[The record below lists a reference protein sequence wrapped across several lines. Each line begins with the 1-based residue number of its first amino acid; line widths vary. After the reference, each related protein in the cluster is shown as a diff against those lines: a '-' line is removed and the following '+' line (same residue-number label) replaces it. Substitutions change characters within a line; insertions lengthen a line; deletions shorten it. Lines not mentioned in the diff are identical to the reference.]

1 MLSRLLYSVA
11 PVIAT
16 LLATFGM
23 LGSAWGQQGPC
34 DCPEWNDRPVKEITD
49 SNGAGTG
56 TVHWTCDTT
65 YVLTE
70 PVFVNPNDHL
80 TIDPWTLI
88 KGRTGIV
95 FDTLTYTMPNGNPSP
110 REDYVYSQHAGSLII
125 SSGAELHANG
135 TADCPIVFTYEDD
148 PMDGSV
154 GYDVRG
160 NWGGLIVC
168 GNGALNTFDGNDEIE
183 GVIDYTGQDRHV
195 YGGDD
200 SPNVSSGVLRYISLR
215 HASTSLGISQFGN
228 GIETNALTLCGV
240 GNGTTVE
247 YIEAIASGDDGIQI
261 FGGMVDIRHAA
272 AIFNEE
278 DGIEYDQGWQGRGQ
292 YIFVI
297 TDELSG
303 AGEHAGDYEGD
314 DYEEFDVDMTF
325 MPYSNPLLYN
335 QTYVGAGEATAIR
348 LHNGAGVRLHNSLF
362 VNFGLGIDFEDE
374 DPCDAWE
381 LLLFGET
388 NIENNRFWQIGD
400 SSSISELILYDDG
413 YVFNGQEEVEAHF
426 LENNNFATD
435 PGLDFAFTSD
445 LGHITDPVNL
455 TPDSAAMVVELEFL
469 PNDSWFES
477 ADYVGAFSPSGNNW
491 LTCWTYAEQLGLFGA
506 WNNEQGNDGEEVLGC
521 TYLFACNFSPE
532 ATLDDG
538 SCEIDSCAG
547 CTWSSAENYEPDAL
561 FDDGSCIGNGVLSCP
576 ADINQ
581 DGGVNT
587 GDLLIFLGAFGEDC
601 SD

>member
-1 MLSRLLYSVA
+1 MLSPLSHCVA
-11 PVIAT
+11 VVFALGFAI
-16 LLATFGM
+16 FGF
-23 LGSAWGQQGPC
+23 SETVQAQDGPC
-34 DCPEWNDRPVKEITD
+34 DCPDWNDRPVKEITD
-49 SNGAGTG
+49 NDGAGIG
-56 TVHWTCDTT
+56 TVTWSCDTV
-65 YVLTE
+65 YILTE
-70 PVFVNPNDHL
+70 PVFVNPGDIL
-80 TIDPWTLI
+80 TIAPGTLV

-95 FDTLTYTMPNGNPSP
+95 FDTLTYTLPNGNPSP
-110 REDYVYSQHAGSLII
+110 REDYVYSQHAGSLVV
-125 SSGAELHANG
+125 SAGATIYAEG
-135 TADCPIVFTYEDD
+135 TADCPIVFTFEAD

-160 NWGGLIVC
+160 EWGGLIVC
-168 GNGALNTFDGNDEIE
+168 GNGALNTFDGNDEVE
-183 GVIDYTGQDRHV
+183 GVVDYTGQGRHI

-200 SPNVSSGVLRYISLR
+200 PQDASSGMLRFISLR

-261 FGGMVDIRHAA
+261 FGGMVDLRNIA

-278 DGIEYDQGWQGRGQ
+278 DGLEYDQGWQGRGQ
-292 YIFVI
+292 FIFTI
-297 TDELSG
+297 TDELNG

-335 QTYVGAGEATAIR
+335 QTYIGAGQATAIR

-388 NIENNRFWQIGD
+388 NIQNNRFWQIGD

-426 LENNNFATD
+426 TDNNNFAY
-435 PGLDFAFTSD
+435 
-445 LGHITDPVNL
+445 DPVIDFTFETNSGHVLDAINL
-455 TPDSAAMVVELEFL
+455 TPDSTAMAVDSEFL
-469 PNDSWFES
+469 PEDAWFES
-477 ADYVGAFSPSGNNW
+477 VDYIGAFSPNGGNW

-506 WNNEQGNDGEEVLGC
+506 WNNDEGNTEADVLGC
-521 TYLFACNFSPE
+521 TYLFACNFNDE

-538 SCEIDSCAG
+538 SCEIESCAG
-547 CTWSSAENYEPDAL
+547 CTWPNANNYNPDAL
-561 FDDGSCIGNGVLSCP
+561 FDDGSCTGGALLTCP
-576 ADINQ
+576 SDINQ
-581 DGGVNT
+581 DGMVNT
-587 GDLLIFLGAFGEDC
+587 GDLLIFLGAFGEEC
-601 SD
+601 IE

>member
-1 MLSRLLYSVA
+1 MLSPLSHCVA
-11 PVIAT
+11 VVFALGFAI
-16 LLATFGM
+16 FGF
-23 LGSAWGQQGPC
+23 SETVQAQDGPC
-34 DCPEWNDRPVKEITD
+34 DCPDWNDRPVKEITD
-49 SNGAGTG
+49 NDGAGIG
-56 TVHWTCDTT
+56 TVTWSCDTV
-65 YVLTE
+65 YILTE
-70 PVFVNPNDHL
+70 PVFVNPGDIL
-80 TIDPWTLI
+80 TIAPGTLV

-95 FDTLTYTMPNGNPSP
+95 FDTLTYTLPNGNPSP
-110 REDYVYSQHAGSLII
+110 REDYVYSQHAGSLVV
-125 SSGAELHANG
+125 SAGATIYAEG
-135 TADCPIVFTYEDD
+135 TADCPIVFTFEAD

-160 NWGGLIVC
+160 EWGGLIVC
-168 GNGALNTFDGNDEIE
+168 GNGALNTFDGNDEVE
-183 GVIDYTGQDRHV
+183 GVVDYTGQGRHI

-200 SPNVSSGVLRYISLR
+200 PQDASSGMLRFISLR

-261 FGGMVDIRHAA
+261 FGGMVDLRNIA

-278 DGIEYDQGWQGRGQ
+278 DGLEYDQGWQGRGQ
-292 YIFVI
+292 FIFTI
-297 TDELSG
+297 TDELNG

-335 QTYVGAGEATAIR
+335 QTYIGAGQATAIR

-388 NIENNRFWQIGD
+388 NIQNNRFWQIGD

-426 LENNNFATD
+426 TDNNNFAYD
-435 PGLDFAFTSD
+435 PGIDFAFETDS
-445 LGHITDPVNL
+445 GHVVDPINL
-455 TPDSAAMVVELEFL
+455 TPDSAAIAVDSEFL
-469 PNDSWFES
+469 PEDAWFES
-477 ADYVGAFSPSGNNW
+477 VDYIGAFSPNGGNW

-506 WNNEQGNDGEEVLGC
+506 WNNDEGNTEADVLGC
-521 TYLFACNFSPE
+521 TYLFACNFNNE
-532 ATLDDG
+532 ATVDDG
-538 SCEIDSCAG
+538 SCEIESCAG
-547 CTWSSAENYEPDAL
+547 CTWPNADNYNPDAL
-561 FDDGSCIGNGVLSCP
+561 FDDGSCTGGGVLACP
-576 ADINQ
+576 SDINQ
-581 DGGVNT
+581 DGMVNT
-587 GDLLIFLGAFGEDC
+587 GDLLIFLGAFGEECID
-601 SD
+601 

>member
-1 MLSRLLYSVA
+1 MLSLLSHSVA
-11 PVIAT
+11 VVFA
-16 LLATFGM
+16 LVLAIFG
-23 LGSAWGQQGPC
+23 LAGTAQSQVGPC
-34 DCPEWNDRPVKEITD
+34 DCPDWNDRPVKEITD
-49 SNGAGTG
+49 NDGAGIG
-56 TVHWTCDTT
+56 TVTWSCDTV
-65 YVLTE
+65 YILTE
-70 PVFVNPNDHL
+70 PVFVNPGDHL
-80 TIDPWTLI
+80 TIAPGTLV

-95 FDTLTYTMPNGNPSP
+95 FDTLTYTLPNGNPSP
-110 REDYVYSQHAGSLII
+110 REDYVYSQHAGSLVI
-125 SSGAELHANG
+125 SSGATINAEG
-135 TADCPIVFTYEDD
+135 TGDCPIVFTFEAD

-160 NWGGLIVC
+160 EWGGLIVC
-168 GNGALNTFDGNDEIE
+168 GNGALNTFDGNDEVE
-183 GVIDYTGQDRHV
+183 GVVDYTGQGRHI

-200 SPNVSSGVLRYISLR
+200 PPDASSGMLRFISLR

-261 FGGMVDIRHAA
+261 FGGMVDLRNIA

-278 DGIEYDQGWQGRGQ
+278 DGLEYDQGWQGRGQ
-292 YIFVI
+292 FIFTI
-297 TDELSG
+297 TDELNG

-335 QTYVGAGEATAIR
+335 QTYIGAGEATAIR

-388 NIENNRFWQIGD
+388 NIQNNRFWQIGD

-426 LENNNFATD
+426 TDNNNFAYD
-435 PGLDFAFTSD
+435 PVIDFAFETDS
-445 LGHITDPVNL
+445 GHVVDPINL
-455 TPDSAAMVVELEFL
+455 TPDSTAMAVDSEFL
-469 PNDSWFES
+469 PEDAWFES
-477 ADYVGAFSPSGNNW
+477 VDYIGAFSPNGGNW

-506 WNNEQGNDGEEVLGC
+506 WNNDEGNTEADVLGC
-521 TYLFACNFSPE
+521 TYLFACNFNDE

-538 SCEIDSCAG
+538 SCEIESCAG
-547 CTWSSAENYEPDAL
+547 CTWPNADNYNPDAL
-561 FDDGSCIGNGVLSCP
+561 FDDGSCTGGTLLTCP
-576 ADINQ
+576 SDINQ
-581 DGGVNT
+581 DGMVNT
-587 GDLLIFLGAFGEDC
+587 GDLLIFLGAFGEEC
-601 SD
+601 IE

>member
-1 MLSRLLYSVA
+1 MLSPLSHCVA
-11 PVIAT
+11 VVFA
-16 LLATFGM
+16 LGLAIFGF
-23 LGSAWGQQGPC
+23 AETVQAQDGPC
-34 DCPEWNDRPVKEITD
+34 DCPDWNDRPVKEITD
-49 SNGAGTG
+49 NDGAGIG
-56 TVHWTCDTT
+56 TVTWSCDTV
-65 YVLTE
+65 YILTE
-70 PVFVNPNDHL
+70 PVFVNPGDIL
-80 TIDPWTLI
+80 TIAPGTLV

-95 FDTLTYTMPNGNPSP
+95 FDTLTYTLPNGNPSP
-110 REDYVYSQHAGSLII
+110 REDYVYSQHAGSLVV
-125 SSGAELHANG
+125 SAGATIYAEG
-135 TADCPIVFTYEDD
+135 TADCPIVFTFEAD

-160 NWGGLIVC
+160 EWGGLIVC
-168 GNGALNTFDGNDEIE
+168 GNGALNTFDGNDEVE
-183 GVIDYTGQDRHV
+183 GVVDYTGQGRHI

-200 SPNVSSGVLRYISLR
+200 PQDASSGMLRFISLR

-261 FGGMVDIRHAA
+261 FGGMVDLRNIA

-278 DGIEYDQGWQGRGQ
+278 DGLEYDQGWQGRGQ
-292 YIFVI
+292 FIFTI
-297 TDELSG
+297 TDELNG

-335 QTYVGAGEATAIR
+335 QTYIGAGQATAIR

-388 NIENNRFWQIGD
+388 NIQNNRFWQIGD

-426 LENNNFATD
+426 TDNNNFAY
-435 PGLDFAFTSD
+435 
-445 LGHITDPVNL
+445 DPVIDFTFETNSGHVLDAINL
-455 TPDSAAMVVELEFL
+455 TPDSTAMAVDSEFL
-469 PNDSWFES
+469 PEDAWFES
-477 ADYVGAFSPSGNNW
+477 VDYIGAFSPNGGNW

-506 WNNEQGNDGEEVLGC
+506 WNNDEGNTEADVLGC
-521 TYLFACNFSPE
+521 TYLFACNFNDE

-538 SCEIDSCAG
+538 SCEIESCAG
-547 CTWSSAENYEPDAL
+547 CTWPNANNYNPDAL
-561 FDDGSCIGNGVLSCP
+561 FDDGSCTGGALLTCP
-576 ADINQ
+576 SDINQ
-581 DGGVNT
+581 DGMVNT
-587 GDLLIFLGAFGEDC
+587 GDLLIFLGAFGEEC
-601 SD
+601 IE

>member
-1 MLSRLLYSVA
+1 MLSPLSHCVA
-11 PVIAT
+11 VVFA
-16 LLATFGM
+16 LGLAIFGF
-23 LGSAWGQQGPC
+23 SETVQAQDGPC
-34 DCPEWNDRPVKEITD
+34 DCPDWNDRPVKEITD
-49 SNGAGTG
+49 NDGAGIG
-56 TVHWTCDTT
+56 TVTWSCDTV
-65 YVLTE
+65 YILTE
-70 PVFVNPNDHL
+70 PVFVNPGDIL
-80 TIDPWTLI
+80 TIAPGTLV

-95 FDTLTYTMPNGNPSP
+95 FDTLTYTLPNGNPSP
-110 REDYVYSQHAGSLII
+110 REDYVYSQHAGSLVV
-125 SSGAELHANG
+125 SAGATIYAEG
-135 TADCPIVFTYEDD
+135 TADCPIVFTFEAD

-160 NWGGLIVC
+160 EWGGLIVC
-168 GNGALNTFDGNDEIE
+168 GNGALNTFDGNDEVE
-183 GVIDYTGQDRHV
+183 GVVDYTGQGRHI

-200 SPNVSSGVLRYISLR
+200 PQDASSGMLRFISLR

-261 FGGMVDIRHAA
+261 FGGMVDLRNIA

-278 DGIEYDQGWQGRGQ
+278 DGLEYDQGWQGRGQ
-292 YIFVI
+292 FIFTI
-297 TDELSG
+297 TDELNG

-335 QTYVGAGEATAIR
+335 QTYIGAGQATAIR

-388 NIENNRFWQIGD
+388 NIQNNRFWQIGD

-426 LENNNFATD
+426 TDNNNFAY
-435 PGLDFAFTSD
+435 
-445 LGHITDPVNL
+445 DPVIDFTFETNSGHVLDAINL
-455 TPDSAAMVVELEFL
+455 TPDSTAMAVDSEFL
-469 PNDSWFES
+469 PEDAWFES
-477 ADYVGAFSPSGNNW
+477 VDYIGAFSPNGGNW

-506 WNNEQGNDGEEVLGC
+506 WNNDEGNTEADVLGC
-521 TYLFACNFSPE
+521 TYLFACNFNDE

-538 SCEIDSCAG
+538 SCEIESCAG
-547 CTWSSAENYEPDAL
+547 CTWPNANNYNPDAL
-561 FDDGSCIGNGVLSCP
+561 FDDGSCTGGALLTCP
-576 ADINQ
+576 SDINQ
-581 DGGVNT
+581 DGMVNT
-587 GDLLIFLGAFGEDC
+587 GDLLIFLGAFGEEC
-601 SD
+601 IE